1 MLNFSIGSAKL
12 IISNRIVEMVANDS
26 IDGSS
31 PRKMNIESLRDY
43 CLLKPGVTET
53 FPFGEDTLV
62 FKLADKIFLL
72 CGLNNPDRFN
82 VKCDP
87 ERAISLREEFEE
99 VQPGYHMNKTHWNTV
114 FMNGRLS
121 DIQLKEMI
129 DHSYD
134 LILKSLPKNR
144 RL

>member
-1 MLNFSIGSAKL
+1 
-12 IISNRIVEMVANDS
+12 
-26 IDGSS
+26 
-31 PRKMNIESLRDY
+31 MNIESLRDY
-43 CLLKPGVTET
+43 CLSKPGVTES

-62 FKLADKIFLL
+62 FKLQDKIFLL
-72 CGLNNPDRFN
+72 CGLENPDRFN

-87 ERAISLREEFEE
+87 EKAISLREEYEE

-114 FMNGRLS
+114 YMNGRLNNN
-121 DIQLKEMI
+121 QLKEMI

-134 LILKSLPKNR
+134 LIMRSLPANK

>member
-1 MLNFSIGSAKL
+1 
-12 IISNRIVEMVANDS
+12 
-26 IDGSS
+26 
-31 PRKMNIESLRDY
+31 MNIETLREY
-43 CLLKPGVTET
+43 CLLKPGATES

-62 FKLADKIFLL
+62 FKLNDKIFLL
-72 CGLNNPDRFN
+72 CGLINPDRFN

-87 ERAISLREEFEE
+87 EKAVSLREEYEE

-114 FMNGRLS
+114 YMNGRLS
-121 DIQLKEMI
+121 DTRLEEMI

-134 LILKSLPKNR
+134 LILKNLPKNK